1 MGADQTVQI
10 LQEPLVDLF
19 PKVKKPTFKLV
30 EEHESFTEKVCHVIY
45 QSCHTRLGL
54 LICIHNTLGC
64 RQGTQS

>member
-30 EEHESFTEKVCHVIY
+30 EEHETFTEKVCHTVYLYKNRIIDVDDDI
-45 QSCHTRLGL
+45 RMLPR
-54 LICIHNTLGC
+54 N
-64 RQGTQS
+64 

>member
-30 EEHESFTEKVCHVIY
+30 EEHETFTEKVCHIVYLFKKKIIDADDDI
-45 QSCHTRLGL
+45 RMLPR
-54 LICIHNTLGC
+54 N
-64 RQGTQS
+64 